1 MALHRSIVIL
11 LRPRSAFHL
20 KKNHLLPTLDKYER
34 LNKRFHLYLSQRQTP
49 RRLGLEFSGR
59 SSWTSHARSH
69 RSRRKE
75 LPGGEG
81 AKASNPCS
89 AQRQVCSTDC
99 HQWSMTESKE
109 LITTFVMRSL
119 WLFHHQESLF
129 LSPTPSLHFQCSN
142 ALPGLP
148 STTGAVAAEAMCSSM
163 LCSHHVLCTLQCAL
177 CFISSSATCSNVL
190 QRALT
195 CSNVQRDDGQ
205 SSGPGLALTL
215 REGAI

>member
-1 MALHRSIVIL
+1 MYLHLISM
-11 LRPRSAFHL
+11 
-20 KKNHLLPTLDKYER
+20 
-34 LNKRFHLYLSQRQTP
+34 KRFHLYLSQRQTP

-59 SSWTSHARSH
+59 RSWTSHVRSH
-69 RSRRKE
+69 RSKRKE

-81 AKASNPCS
+81 AKASSPCS
-89 AQRQVCSTDC
+89 PHRQVCSIDC
-99 HQWSMTESKE
+99 HQWSLTESKE

-148 STTGAVAAEAMCSSM
+148 STTGAVAAEAEWSSM
-163 LCSHHVLCTLQCAL
+163 LCSHHVLCTLPSAL
-177 CFISSSATCSNVL
+177 CFISSSPTCSNVLQHALTCSNVL
-190 QRALT
+190 QRAPT